1 MKNEKL
7 RMKAYLKNPIFNV
20 VSQVAEETG
29 VSAFVIG
36 GFVRD
41 CIIGRDVKK
50 DIDIV
55 VTGSGI
61 EFARK
66 VAEVLGEDV
75 PVKYFKNFGT
85 AMLRWDDIQIE
96 FVGARKESYQSD
108 SRKPLV
114 ENGTLEEDQ
123 NRRDFTINAMAF
135 DLKKENFGKLVDPF
149 NGISDIHDKLIRT
162 PLDPDITFSDDPLRM
177 MRAIR
182 FACQLG
188 FTIDDNCFEAIK
200 RNAERI
206 TIVSAERT
214 TDELNLII
222 QSDVPSAGM
231 QMLEQ
236 TGLLQIIL
244 PELVALKGIES
255 IDGKGHKDNF
265 FHTLEV
271 LENVSVRTQNLWLR
285 WAAILHDIAKPCT
298 KKFVPGTGWT
308 FHAHDFRG
316 SKMIPAIFRKLR
328 LPLNEKM
335 KYVEKMVL
343 LHLRPIAITGEVT
356 DSAVRRL
363 LFEAGED
370 IDDLMLLCEADIT
383 SKNPVKVRLF
393 LKNFEEVRRKLKEI
407 EEKDK
412 LRNWQPPVSGEIIMQ
427 TFGISPSKDVGI
439 IKDSIKEAILEGEIP
454 NEFDAAFQFM
464 LKEGKKLGLIPRTS

>member
-1 MKNEKL
+1 MF
-7 RMKAYLKNPIFNV
+7 LKNPIFKII
-20 VSQVAEETG
+20 SRVAEEAN

-41 CIIGRDVKK
+41 CMIGREVKK

-66 VAEVLGEDV
+66 VADALGQDI
-75 PVKYFKNFGT
+75 PIMYFKNFGT
-85 AMLRWDDIQIE
+85 AMLKSGDIKIE
-96 FVGARKESYQSD
+96 FVGARKESYQID

-114 ENGTLEEDQ
+114 EDGTLEEDQ

-135 DLKKENFGKLVDPF
+135 DLRKESFGKLIDPF
-149 NGISDIHDKLIRT
+149 NGMSDIRDKIIRT

-188 FTIDDNCFEAIK
+188 FTIKKECFEAIK
-200 RNAERI
+200 RNVNRI
-206 TIVSAERT
+206 TIVSTERI

-222 QSDVPSAGM
+222 QTTVPSAGL
-231 QMLEQ
+231 QMLDL

-265 FHTLEV
+265 NHTLDV
-271 LENVSVRTQNLWLR
+271 LDNVSVRTQDLWLR
-285 WAAILHDIAKPCT
+285 WAAILHDIAKPIT
-298 KKFVPGTGWT
+298 KKFIPGTGWT
-308 FHAHDFRG
+308 FYAHDFKG
-316 SKMIPAIFRKLR
+316 SKMIPTIFRKLR

-335 KYVEKMVL
+335 KYVEKLVL
-343 LHLRPIAITGEVT
+343 LHFAP
-356 DSAVRRL
+356 SRL
-363 LFEAGED
+363 
-370 IDDLMLLCEADIT
+370 
-383 SKNPVKVRLF
+383 PVRLRILRSGGYF
-393 LKNFEEVRRKLKEI
+393 SMQGMILTILCYSVKPILLQKIRSKSDNFWRISRR
-407 EEKDK
+407 
-412 LRNWQPPVSGEIIMQ
+412 SGE
-427 TFGISPSKDVGI
+427 S
-439 IKDSIKEAILEGEIP
+439 
-454 NEFDAAFQFM
+454 
-464 LKEGKKLGLIPRTS
+464 

>member
-1 MKNEKL
+1 
-7 RMKAYLKNPIFNV
+7 
-20 VSQVAEETG
+20 
-29 VSAFVIG
+29 
-36 GFVRD
+36 VRD

-66 VAEVLGEDV
+66 VAKVLGEDV

-135 DLKKENFGKLVDPF
+135 DLNKENFGKLVDPF

-222 QSDVPSAGM
+222 QTDVPSAGM

-271 LENVSVRTQNLWLR
+271 LDNVSSRTQNLWLR

-316 SKMIPAIFRKLR
+316 SKMIPTIFRKLR

-427 TFGISPSKDVGI
+427 TFGISPSKDVGS

>member
-1 MKNEKL
+1 
-7 RMKAYLKNPIFNV
+7 MKAYLKNPIFNV